1 VFIGEVIMKAVKND
15 ERQMFERMGLLMAE
29 ASSDEN
35 LDQSLAA
42 IEEWIR
48 IWDNPLDQVGFRACR
63 DRLLER
69 IQNRKVEK

>member
-1 VFIGEVIMKAVKND
+1 MKAVKND